1 MVRDNRNCNIIST
14 DKPMLGS
21 ILLIYCKGGDIL
33 LNI

>member
-1 MVRDNRNCNIIST
+1 MVINSCDCNFVST

>member
-1 MVRDNRNCNIIST
+1 MVRNRRNYNFVST
-14 DKPMLGS
+14 GKPMLGS